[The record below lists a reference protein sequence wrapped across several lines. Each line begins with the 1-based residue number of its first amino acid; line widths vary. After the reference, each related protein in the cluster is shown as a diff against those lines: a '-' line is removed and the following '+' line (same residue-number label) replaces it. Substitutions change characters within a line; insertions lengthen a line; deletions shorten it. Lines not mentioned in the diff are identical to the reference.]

1 MADMSMERFKQ
12 GHACS
17 YSQALAEIRAGRK
30 TSHWIWYIFPQ
41 LRGLGFSANSDYYGM
56 DGIREA
62 RAYWED
68 ALLRDHMVEIL
79 EALLEQEAPIREI
92 MGPDSKKLRSSMTL
106 FWLATEAD
114 IFRRVLD
121 RFFGGRLD
129 SRTKEMLE
137 GTP

>member
-1 MADMSMERFKQ
+1 
-12 GHACS
+12 
-17 YSQALAEIRAGRK
+17 
-30 TSHWIWYIFPQ
+30 
-41 LRGLGFSANSDYYGM
+41 
-56 DGIREA
+56 
-62 RAYWED
+62 
-68 ALLRDHMVEIL
+68 
-79 EALLEQEAPIREI
+79 